1 MLASL
6 MTALFFVVRVFGKL
20 GSSIFR
26 EEQSPYLVYQP
37 LPWHVQYVTQN
48 RRASRDQE
56 RRGSCQ
62 YSCTSY
68 PARDKHGSRRA
79 VMARKEFTEQD
90 ATERAALTIQTHYR
104 KYQQH
109 KHHQG

>member
-6 MTALFFVVRVFGKL
+6 MTALIFVVRVFGKL
-20 GSSIFR
+20 GSSLFR
-26 EEQSPYLVYQP
+26 EEQAPYLMYQP

-62 YSCTSY
+62 YTCTTY
-68 PARDKHGSRRA
+68 PARDKYGQRRA
-79 VMARKEFTEQD
+79 SPRRGDMSIQD
-90 ATERAALTIQTHYR
+90 ATERAALTIQSHYR

-109 KHHQG
+109 KHHQA

>member
-6 MTALFFVVRVFGKL
+6 LTALFFVVRVFGKL
-20 GSSIFR
+20 GSTIFR
-26 EEQSPYLVYQP
+26 EERAPYLMYQP

-62 YSCTSY
+62 YTCTTY
-68 PARDKHGSRRA
+68 PARDNYGVRRPSPR
-79 VMARKEFTEQD
+79 MEFSGED
-90 ATERAALTIQTHYR
+90 APERAALTIQTHYR
-104 KYQQH
+104 KYQQN
-109 KHHQG
+109 KQNQG

>member
-20 GSSIFR
+20 GSSLFR
-26 EEQSPYLVYQP
+26 EEQAPYLMYQP

-62 YSCTSY
+62 YSCTTY
-68 PARDKHGSRRA
+68 PARDKHSLRRTGA
-79 VMARKEFTEQD
+79 PRREYSAQE
-90 ATERAALTIQTHYR
+90 AALTIQTHYR

>member
-6 MTALFFVVRVFGKL
+6 MTALIFVVRVVGKF
-20 GSSIFR
+20 GSSLFFR
-26 EEQSPYLVYQP
+26 EEHTPYLAYQP

-56 RRGSCQ
+56 RRGSHQ
-62 YSCTSY
+62 YTCTTY
-68 PARDKHGSRRA
+68 PARDKYGLRRA
-79 VMARKEFTEQD
+79 QKDYSTQD

-109 KHHQG
+109 KQHQA

>member
-1 MLASL
+1 MLASI
-6 MTALFFVVRVFGKL
+6 MTALFFVVRVFGRL
-20 GSSIFR
+20 GSAIFR
-26 EEQSPYLVYQP
+26 EEQAPYLMYQP

-62 YSCTSY
+62 YSCTTY
-68 PARDKHGSRRA
+68 PARGVRSTNPCR
-79 VMARKEFTEQD
+79 EFSGQD
-90 ATERAALTIQTHYR
+90 ATERAAVTIQTHYR

>member
-6 MTALFFVVRVFGKL
+6 MTALFFVVRVIGKL
-20 GSSIFR
+20 GSSLFR
-26 EEQSPYLVYQP
+26 EEQAPYLTYQP
-37 LPWHVQYVTQN
+37 LPWHVQYVSQN

-62 YSCTSY
+62 YTCTTY
-68 PARDKHGSRRA
+68 PARDKNGLKGANPQSD
-79 VMARKEFTEQD
+79 TSIQD
-90 ATERAALTIQTHYR
+90 ATEQAALTIQSHYR

-109 KHHQG
+109 KHHQA